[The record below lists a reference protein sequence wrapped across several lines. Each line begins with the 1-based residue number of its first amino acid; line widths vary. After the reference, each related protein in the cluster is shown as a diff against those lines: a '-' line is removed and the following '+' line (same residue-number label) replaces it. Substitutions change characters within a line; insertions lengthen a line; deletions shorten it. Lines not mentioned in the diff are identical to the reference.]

1 MPYNGDGFHWDQG
14 RWNSINQLVH
24 DASKEMR
31 LIRPLL
37 KLYGPQGDYVRTI
50 AGHQV
55 NPGFPAPSERSVQPR
70 QPLSVDV
77 NQNVV
82 PVKIWCEFQLRQEQ
96 FYDEDTA
103 MSLAIEAAYRVA
115 QAEDAVILRGGGARA
130 FLQSLNVHAD
140 IAQLESQQCLLRDR
154 PPDVQRPPHEPNQP
168 MPNYITESILQ
179 GIRDLQRNGR
189 YSRYAAIVGLELYEE
204 SMRPRGGRAF
214 SAEIYELRVLL
225 GENRFLHCP
234 ALSDRSGVIFS
245 LSGDAIKIAVPV
257 DARVE
262 VVEENR
268 DVTLQVVEQIRLLV
282 DVPQAVRPLRTPRKI
297 TH

>member
-1 MPYNGDGFHWDQG
+1 MPYNGNGFNWDQG
-14 RWNSINQLVH
+14 RWNSLNQVVH
-24 DASKEMR
+24 DASREMR

-37 KLYGPQGDYVRTI
+37 KLYGTQGDYVRTI

-55 NPGFPAPSERSVQPR
+55 NNGLPAQPGQPR

-82 PVKIWCEFQLRQEQ
+82 PVKLWCEFRLRQEQ

-103 MSLAIEAAYRVA
+103 TSLAIEAAYRVA
-115 QAEDAVILRGGGARA
+115 QAEDAVILLGADA
-130 FLQSLNVHAD
+130 AGFLTGLNVQMDPGQLEGQQSL
-140 IAQLESQQCLLRDR
+140 LLGIPPKVDR
-154 PPDVQRPPHEPNQP
+154 PPPGSSNSPSQ
-168 MPNYITESILQ
+168 NYITESIIQ
-179 GIRDLQRNGR
+179 GIRELQRNGR
-189 YSRYAAIVGLELYEE
+189 YSRYAAIVGLKLYED

-225 GENRFLHCP
+225 GENRFLYSP
-234 ALSDRSGVIFS
+234 ALPDRGGVIFS
-245 LSGDAIKIAVPV
+245 LSGDGIKIAVPV

-262 VVEENR
+262 LVEENR

-282 DVPQAVRPLRTPRKI
+282 DVPQAAVALRSPP
-297 TH
+297 